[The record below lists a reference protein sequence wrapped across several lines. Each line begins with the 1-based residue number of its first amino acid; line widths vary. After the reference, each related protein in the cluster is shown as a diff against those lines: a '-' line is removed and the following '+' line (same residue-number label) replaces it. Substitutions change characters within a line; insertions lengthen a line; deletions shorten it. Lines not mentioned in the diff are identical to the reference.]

1 MHHNIIAFF
10 ELQDEKRSLDHNSVY
25 SKDRST
31 TKDREGRADDP
42 SAGVSNNNLKDIV
55 SRFPQQQNSEEQIL
69 QPPRSV
75 QLPSTALVP
84 PKIHLSTEEDVKDIS
99 EDPICD
105 QSDEIEKGNQ
115 ILFAQLKFGTL
126 NQ

>member
-115 ILFAQLKFGTL
+115 ILFAQLKFGT
-126 NQ
+126 